1 LQVIDLK
8 HTIDTLE
15 VQLRSVEHDYGEE
28 RVLHSQCTLRLNNA
42 LNENEV
48 VQKSLQEL
56 QLKSKNQKTT
66 IYEIENKI
74 EQNYLTQMDE
84 ATQRYNNNVVA
95 RTVVC
100 ALSDTI
106 LKDTKRN
113 KERPTTNDN
122 DDGLIRVVTET
133 LSAMTSE
140 VIGCERATLWLVRE
154 VGGASVLQTWCNG
167 KLHAF
172 DGTTGVVGAA
182 GKKKKEKNYIF
193 IQNIQ
198 NSSSPIYFFIF
209 ISSFFN
215 FSLFNFF

>member
-1 LQVIDLK
+1 MQVIDLK

-122 DDGLIRVVTET
+122 GDGLIRVVTET
-133 LSAMTSE
+133 LSVMTSE

-182 GKKKKEKNYIF
+182 GKKKKRKITF
-193 IQNIQ
+193 LFKI
-198 NSSSPIYFFIF
+198 
-209 ISSFFN
+209 ISK
-215 FSLFNFF
+215 